1 MATLAFFR
9 DKASQIREERVGTRR
24 FTRPPAR
31 LEIHGHLRTD
41 PYYWLRERD
50 NPQVLAYLHA
60 ENAYADAV
68 MAHTRPLQ
76 ERLFQELKERI
87 KQTDQTVPY
96 KLEDYLYYTRF
107 EEGRDYPIYC
117 RRRATPGASEEV
129 MLDVNQMAKG
139 QAYFAMGAR
148 EVSPGQDLLAF
159 AVDTV
164 GRRVHTIRIKHLVS
178 GELLPDEIRGTS
190 GNLTWANDNRTLF
203 YTKLDPVTLRSFQVF
218 RHVLGQD
225 PARDELV
232 YEEKDPTYSVWVS
245 KTKSRQFVLVASV
258 HTDSTE
264 YRYIPAGAP
273 DLPPTVI
280 EPRKEG
286 HEYEVDH
293 YGDYF
298 YLRTNDHAFNFRLVR
313 VPVERPGRENW
324 EEVVPHRPETLL
336 EDFELFRN
344 YLVLEERRGGLT
356 RLRVRPWS
364 GENEHEIEFEEPVYV
379 ATLSDNYEIETD
391 TVRYAYSSLTT
402 PNSVYDYDMV
412 ARRSVLLKRDEVLG
426 GFDPRNYR
434 SERLHVTAPDG
445 ALIPVSVVYRTDR
458 RSPDGNPVLLYGYGA
473 YGISVEP
480 GFNPALVS
488 LLDRGFVYALAHLR
502 GGQELG
508 RPWYEGGKLLNKKN
522 TFTDFIAVAEYL
534 LQRGYA
540 KRAKLFAKGGSAGGL
555 LIGAVLNL
563 RPDLFAGAIAEVPFV
578 DVLTTMLDDSIP
590 LTTAEYDE
598 WGDPRIEEY
607 YRYILSYSPY
617 DNVAPKEY
625 PHLLVTAG
633 LHDSQVQYWE
643 PAKWVAKLR
652 RTKTDERRLL
662 LKTNME
668 AGHHGASGRYRRYRE
683 LAFQYAFLID
693 LAGADR

>member
-9 DKASQIREERVGTRR
+9 DKASQVREERVGTRK

-31 LEIHGHLRTD
+31 LEIHGHLRID

-96 KLEDYLYYTRF
+96 KLDDYLYYTRF

-117 RRRATPGASEEV
+117 RRRAAPEAPEEV
-129 MLDVNQMAKG
+129 MLDVNQMAQG
-139 QAYFAMGAR
+139 QAYFAVGAR

-164 GRRVHTIRIKHLVS
+164 GRRIHTIRIKHLAS
-178 GELLPDEIRGTS
+178 GELLHDEIRGTS

-225 PARDELV
+225 PRRDELV

-273 DLPPTVI
+273 DVSPTVI

-298 YLRTNDHAFNFRLVR
+298 YLRTNDDALNFRLVR
-313 VPVERPGRENW
+313 VPVERSGRENW

-356 RLRVRPWS
+356 RLRVMPWS
-364 GENEHEIEFEEPVYV
+364 GEAEHEIDFEEPVYV

-391 TVRYAYSSLTT
+391 IVRYAYSSLTT
-402 PNSVYDYDMV
+402 PNSVYDYDMA
-412 ARRSVLLKRDEVLG
+412 ARRSILLKRDEVLG
-426 GFDPRNYR
+426 GFDSRNYR
-434 SERLHVTAPDG
+434 SERLHVTASDG
-445 ALIPVSVVYRTDR
+445 ASVPVSVVYRPDR
-458 RSPDGNPVLLYGYGA
+458 RSPQGNPLLLYGYGA

-480 GFNPALVS
+480 AFNPALVS
-488 LLDRGFVYALAHLR
+488 LLDRGFVYALAHVR

-508 RPWYEGGKLLNKKN
+508 RPWYEGGKLLSKKN
-522 TFTDFIAVAEYL
+522 TFSDFIAVGEYL

-540 KRAKLFAKGGSAGGL
+540 RRGKLFAKGGSAGGL

-563 RPDLFAGAIAEVPFV
+563 RPDLFTGAIAEVPFV
-578 DVLTTMLDDSIP
+578 DVVTTMLDDSIP
-590 LTTAEYDE
+590 LTTIEYEE
-598 WGDPRIEEY
+598 WGDPRVEDY

-617 DNVAPKEY
+617 DNVGPREY

-652 RTKTDERRLL
+652 WTKTGDRRLL

-668 AGHHGASGRYRRYRE
+668 AGHQGASGRYRRYRE
-683 LAFQYAFLID
+683 LAFQYAFVID
-693 LAGADR
+693 LAGVDR